1 MQSQVFPSRFLAEVK
16 SEPSRHLPVS
26 PTHPHSPLNLSRLP
40 RDFPSQATLHLCGCN
55 QGAPRRSAGHRLG
68 SETEPREPVTRQ
80 TPGPGPLR
88 GYPGFWRN
96 WSVRRKALWNF
107 HLRTQVLGSKLG
119 DIQAFKGWGQG
130 AWGGRGG
137 RAPTWSQGCVHTP
150 VQSCGALPLWHFIE
164 FGSQARATRV
174 RGPWRPG
181 SASPGILGG

>member
-26 PTHPHSPLNLSRLP
+26 PTHPHPPLNLSRLP
-40 RDFPSQATLHLCGCN
+40 RDFSSQATLHLCGCN

-107 HLRTQVLGSKLG
+107 HLRIQVLGSKLG
-119 DIQAFKGWGQG
+119 DTQAFKGWGLSGTVALLESGVREEGGWRGLGQWRGVPGKGWLGWRRAWRRYGKELGREVG
-130 AWGGRGG
+130 ARALG
-137 RAPTWSQGCVHTP
+137 RA
-150 VQSCGALPLWHFIE
+150 E
-164 FGSQARATRV
+164 K
-174 RGPWRPG
+174 
-181 SASPGILGG
+181 

>member
-96 WSVRRKALWNF
+96 WSVRRKALCS
-107 HLRTQVLGSKLG
+107 SKLG
-119 DIQAFKGWGQG
+119 CTQN
-130 AWGGRGG
+130 
-137 RAPTWSQGCVHTP
+137 H
-150 VQSCGALPLWHFIE
+150 
-164 FGSQARATRV
+164 
-174 RGPWRPG
+174 PG
-181 SASPGILGG
+181 SLFKSSHRRLPPDPWSRDVPRVGVGGARKVRIFSLVLI